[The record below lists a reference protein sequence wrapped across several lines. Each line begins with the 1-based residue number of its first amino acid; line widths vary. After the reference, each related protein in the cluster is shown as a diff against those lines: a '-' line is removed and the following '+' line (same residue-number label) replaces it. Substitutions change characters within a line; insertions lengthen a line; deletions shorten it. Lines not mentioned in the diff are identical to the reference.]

1 MKCTVENVIAETL
14 TDCCGQQP
22 SYVVTLA
29 DIDECAAHEGLCAH
43 GTCTNTFGSFVCTC
57 GAGWSLAPDEL
68 SCEDDDECERPDV
81 CGPGVCRNLPG
92 SYVCLCPEGYVAMP
106 NGSQYLPQNLSTN
119 MRLKIQF
126 FH

>member
-1 MKCTVENVIAETL
+1 MCL
-14 TDCCGQQP
+14 CRWQP

-29 DIDECAAHEGLCAH
+29 DIDECAQHAALCAH

-57 GAGWSLAPDEL
+57 GAGWALAGER
-68 SCEDDDECERPDV
+68 CEDVDECARDV

-106 NGSQYLPQNLSTN
+106 NGSECLPVLVKVGYCQVSVSI
-119 MRLKIQF
+119 RR
-126 FH
+126 

>member
-1 MKCTVENVIAETL
+1 MVLEDNAFYP
-14 TDCCGQQP
+14 QP

-29 DIDECAAHEGLCAH
+29 DIDECATHPALCEH

-57 GAGWSLAPDEL
+57 GNGWQLAADEL
-68 SCEDDDECERPDV
+68 KCDDIDECADTSV

-106 NGSQYLPQNLSTN
+106 NGSELVVSY
-119 MRLKIQF
+119 I
-126 FH
+126 H